1 MKLNYLL
8 ILYLFNISY
17 SFYLSTTSH
26 NLINNIIKSKNT
38 SITTRKKVN
47 KILYLGYEKWAIKKA
62 LEFKRLHTYKCSR
75 IPEKEL
81 ILYAKYGLYR
91 SVMNYNGKKN
101 FVNYSNIYI
110 QGELKKA
117 LTDGYSLSILPK
129 RIRMSSKEGLSE
141 KEKEHYKNLLNVETR
156 KDVSFWYNK
165 KKNYDMLKKHDTMY
179 KYKLLWDKINK
190 LDPFT
195 KRCIYLKYN
204 YQFDKIRC
212 NKQVSLLMCCS
223 EEHIRTKLK
232 NINKTFID

>member
-1 MKLNYLL
+1 MRL
-8 ILYLFNISY
+8 IYIFIILKVCYC
-17 SFYLSTTSH
+17 FYLSPTSH
-26 NLINNIIKSKNT
+26 NLINNIIKNKNT
-38 SITTRKKVN
+38 SLTIRKKVN
-47 KILYLGYEKWAIKKA
+47 KVLYLGYEKWAIKKA
-62 LEFKRLHTYKCSR
+62 LEFKELHTYKCSR
-75 IPEKEL
+75 IPQKEL

-101 FVNYSNIYI
+101 FVNYSNMYI
-110 QGELKKA
+110 QGELKRA
-117 LTDGYSLSILPK
+117 LTDSYSLSILPK

-141 KEKEHYKNLLNVETR
+141 TEKEHYKNLLNVETR

-179 KYKLLWDKINK
+179 KYNLLWDKINK

-204 YQFDKIRC
+204 YQFDKIRS
-212 NKQVSLLMCCS
+212 NKQISLLMCCS
-223 EEHIRTKLK
+223 EEHIRTKFK